1 MYIYIYILC
10 VSVFFDDF
18 SRCAHVSVA
27 MRATC
32 VAIHF
37 AYVPIVKRFCVYK
50 STYTHAR
57 SSCVHINIYIYISV

>member
-1 MYIYIYILC
+1 MYISILC

-18 SRCAHVSVA
+18 SRYAHVSVA

-37 AYVPIVKRFCVYK
+37 AYVHIVKRLCVYK

-57 SSCVHINIYIYISV
+57 SSCVHIYIYIHIFISV